1 MILLYLLILFSF
13 TFSLTLQEAY
23 DNASGYEEY
32 EKYIVLE
39 PNSIYTGGI
48 GIYEG
53 DIYINCQ
60 GSVIDLEQGNGI
72 WVYADVIYPSSLH
85 IEYCTITNG
94 QYYGL
99 SFGGLAE
106 GNIIN
111 CNLVNTNFGMKLFDE
126 SDVYVT
132 NCIFSDHLTYGIGL
146 YSESPTLNTS
156 YSLFWNNNDA
166 DCMENCPGWGNIW
179 TQLELSPGI
188 GVLYEDPQFIDSE
201 HLNFELS
208 ENSPCINSGNPDFYS
223 DVDGSISDI
232 GSNPYIQNI
241 NCNIYGDLNLDNNID
256 ILDIVLLSG
265 CILYS
270 ENCTICFDVNE
281 DDLFNILDILHIVN
295 VIINN

>member
-1 MILLYLLILFSF
+1 
-13 TFSLTLQEAY
+13 
-23 DNASGYEEY
+23 
-32 EKYIVLE
+32 
-39 PNSIYTGGI
+39 
-48 GIYEG
+48 
-53 DIYINCQ
+53 
-60 GSVIDLEQGNGI
+60 
-72 WVYADVIYPSSLH
+72 
-85 IEYCTITNG
+85 
-94 QYYGL
+94 
-99 SFGGLAE
+99 
-106 GNIIN
+106 
-111 CNLVNTNFGMKLFDE
+111 MKLFDE

-132 NCIFSDHLTYGIGL
+132 NCIFSDHSTYGIGL
-146 YSESPTLNTS
+146 YSESPNLDTS

-201 HLNFELS
+201 YLNFELS

-223 DVDGSISDI
+223 DADGSISDI

-270 ENCTICFDVNE
+270 ENCTICFDLNE
-281 DDLFNILDILHIVN
+281 DNLFNILDILHIVN